1 MLLGLRAV
9 GSALAQVLTH
19 VTASLL
25 GNLLAILL
33 SIPLLLLVGILAF
46 STRSFSLIPLGVAF
60 LVGVLPNPCTAGVQ
74 LVARKLATAD
84 YVSAGDQWAGLR
96 SYARPA
102 AGCWLLSL
110 AVSVLMLV
118 NIAFYARSM
127 GTASSI
133 PHVVVLPL
141 LLLWV
146 LLFAFWISIQ
156 LYIFPLLIAQEVK
169 SMRLIYRNATLMVI
183 ARPSVSA
190 VVIPV
195 WLAVLLFS
203 SATGLATFI
212 GLALGAAIQHNAAA
226 KLLPTFRM
234 GPAG

>member
-1 MLLGLRAV
+1 MLLGLRVV

-25 GNLLAILL
+25 GNLVAFLL
-33 SIPLLLLVGILAF
+33 SIPLLVLVGIVAF
-46 STRSFSLIPLGVAF
+46 GTRSFSLIPLGVAF
-60 LVGVLPNPCTAGVQ
+60 LVGVLPNPCIAGVQ
-74 LVARKLATAD
+74 LVAHKLATAD
-84 YVSAGDQWAGLR
+84 YVNAGDQWAGLR
-96 SYARPA
+96 SYALPA
-102 AGCWLLSL
+102 AGFWLLSL
-110 AVSVLMLV
+110 AVSVLMLA

-127 GTASSI
+127 GTSSSI
-133 PHVVVLPL
+133 PHAVSLPL

-169 SMRLIYRNATLMVI
+169 SMRLIYKNATLMVI
-183 ARPSVSA
+183 ARPSVNA

-212 GLALGAAIQHNAAA
+212 GLALGAAIQQNAAA